1 VFGGYMEKLE
11 DYICRLSSKGF
22 RLGEE
27 AIGFIYFGK
36 QLTSA
41 PDWIVNI
48 ALEYTLKAQKRFDGG
63 FYISLLE
70 TLVNSN
76 ISTRKE
82 ADQVMKEH
90 GVQVS

>member
-1 VFGGYMEKLE
+1 MEKLE

-41 PDWIVNI
+41 PDWMVNI

-70 TLVNSN
+70 TLVNRKVSN
-76 ISTRKE
+76 RKE
-82 ADQVMKEH
+82 ANQIMKEH
-90 GVQVS
+90 GLQVS